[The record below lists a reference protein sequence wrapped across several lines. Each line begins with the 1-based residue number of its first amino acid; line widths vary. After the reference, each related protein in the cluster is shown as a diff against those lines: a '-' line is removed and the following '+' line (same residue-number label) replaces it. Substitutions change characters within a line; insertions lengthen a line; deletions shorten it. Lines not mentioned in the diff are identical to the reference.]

1 MLSAGTPEGTNR
13 GDKMKDIASSIKKP
27 AALRKAKTLIFKTV
41 IFLLMIGLAYV
52 ILFPFLVK
60 LSSSL
65 MSPDDLYDSSVSLI
79 PKSFYLG
86 NFRYI
91 LEQPNFMKSFFN
103 TLIYASLVAVCTVV
117 SSTLVGYGFA
127 RYKFRG
133 NNICFALLIVTLL
146 VPGLTISVP
155 MYAKFRF
162 FDIFGLFKFV
172 LGERLNLT
180 GSVVPLVLLSLS
192 CLGFRGGIHAVLMR
206 QYFKGVPN
214 EIAEAARVDGAGH
227 FKTFLTIMLPMA
239 RSIIV
244 VVFVL
249 AFAWQWSDTYFL
261 DIIYTSKELFPNLV
275 MILTSADTQASDYY
289 IRIVYANAGALLAVI
304 PPLIFFIIFQRKI
317 IEGIERAG
325 LVG

>member
-1 MLSAGTPEGTNR
+1 M
-13 GDKMKDIASSIKKP
+13 
-27 AALRKAKTLIFKTV
+27 RKAKNLVFKTV
-41 IFLLMIGLAYV
+41 VFLLMIGLAYV

-86 NFRYI
+86 NFKYI
-91 LEQPNFMKSFFN
+91 IDQPNFFKSFFN
-103 TLIYASLVAVCTVV
+103 TLIYAVAVAGCTVV

-133 NNICFALLIVTLL
+133 SNICFALLIITLL

-162 FDIFGLFKFV
+162 FDFFGIFKLIS
-172 LGERLNLT
+172 GEKLNLT
-180 GSVVPLVLLSLS
+180 GTIVPLILLSLS
-192 CLGFRGGIHAVLMR
+192 CLGFRGGIHTVLMR
-206 QYFKGVPN
+206 QYFRGVPN
-214 EIAEAARVDGAGH
+214 EIAEAAYVDGAGH
-227 FKTFLTIMLPMA
+227 FKTFITIMLPMA

-261 DIIYTSKELFPNLV
+261 DILYTSKDLFPNLV
-275 MILTSADTQASDYY
+275 MVLTSADTQASDYY

-304 PPLIFFIIFQRKI
+304 PPLVFYIIFQRKI